1 MIKLIIDG
9 YYNKELISLI
19 DREKLP
25 VTHIIVHVPQNPI
38 GNSSIFLPRT
48 LPTFN
53 EFKEYTK
60 VIQDHGIIPIAG
72 IDSTCQGNLEAHIQQ
87 NQAILTLFEQLIE
100 MEYKDILVSSP
111 NNIGFVKENLPSMKI
126 YLSYS
131 QYVTSLNRGKI
142 LFEIGV
148 DNIILHPD
156 IVRYLNVLKNFIK
169 LKQNFKETRDIDCI
183 LPLNIGCNWGCIHWY
198 QHHNLQSHRTINSPV
213 FPNQEEISDIE
224 NELDYP
230 LLYCWRERLEKPE
243 NILKSGWISP
253 SNIEIY
259 ENLGYED
266 YVLFISGFSNEK
278 TLEIIKNYENK
289 QLTMNLNEILNIPQ
303 PYGSYWP
310 NDRVKKSLPMLK
322 PEVMNDFCM
331 NFPYQT
337 HYPSENEINEYCV
350 EYVKKLEN
358 GDNQERDEILNLT
371 KTKMKIME
379 KGIIKR

>member
-9 YYNKELISLI
+9 YYNKELVSLI

-60 VIQDHGIIPIAG
+60 VIQDHGIVPIAG

-87 NQAILTLFEQLIE
+87 NQAILTLFEQLFE

-111 NNIGFVKENLPSMKI
+111 NNIGFVKENLPSTKI

-142 LFEIGV
+142 LFEIGA

-224 NELDYP
+224 NEFDYP

-253 SNIEIY
+253 NNIEIY
-259 ENLGYED
+259 EKLGYED

-310 NDRVKKSLPMLK
+310 NDRVNKSLPILK

>member
-9 YYNKELISLI
+9 YYNKELVSLI

-87 NQAILTLFEQLIE
+87 NQAILTLFEQLFE

-111 NNIGFVKENLPSMKI
+111 NNIGFVKENLPSTKI

-142 LFEIGV
+142 LFEIGA

-156 IVRYLNVLKNFIK
+156 IVRYFNVLKNFIK
-169 LKQNFKETRDIDCI
+169 R
-183 LPLNIGCNWGCIHWY
+183 
-198 QHHNLQSHRTINSPV
+198 
-213 FPNQEEISDIE
+213 
-224 NELDYP
+224 
-230 LLYCWRERLEKPE
+230 
-243 NILKSGWISP
+243 ILK
-253 SNIEIY
+253 
-259 ENLGYED
+259 L
-266 YVLFISGFSNEK
+266 
-278 TLEIIKNYENK
+278 
-289 QLTMNLNEILNIPQ
+289 
-303 PYGSYWP
+303 
-310 NDRVKKSLPMLK
+310 
-322 PEVMNDFCM
+322 
-331 NFPYQT
+331 
-337 HYPSENEINEYCV
+337 
-350 EYVKKLEN
+350 
-358 GDNQERDEILNLT
+358 
-371 KTKMKIME
+371 
-379 KGIIKR
+379 